1 MANNIGDLGKIIV
14 LGVLTSLMLGTVGL
28 MISSFTNRKGVA
40 IAIILIGFLVVTGI
54 ANALA
59 FSLEQYEWG
68 KWFLLGDLSAVTLVL
83 SNHFFN
89 DLQGNDSVEMLDL
102 TQTQAIAVMLG
113 LSLVAGLIFRWRY
126 AATDNA

>member
-1 MANNIGDLGKIIV
+1 M
-14 LGVLTSLMLGTVGL
+14 
-28 MISSFTNRKGVA
+28 
-40 IAIILIGFLVVTGI
+40 
-54 ANALA
+54 
-59 FSLEQYEWG
+59 
-68 KWFLLGDLSAVTLVL
+68 TLVL